1 MAERASHPAVVLLAA
16 ALAAAGCGESRT
28 GTLTGTVSYRGKP
41 VVYGV
46 VLVQCADGT
55 RSATNIRP
63 DGSYTVERLLAGPVK
78 IGVNSP
84 EPPDAAAQSAAAAQP
99 ARPAGPPPNLPAVDK
114 SKWFNIPDELG
125 DPETSGKST
134 TVTAGT
140 THFDIQLP

>member
-1 MAERASHPAVVLLAA
+1 MPPRASRPAVVLLAA
-16 ALAAAGCGESRT
+16 ALAAAGCGEGRNC
-28 GTLTGTVSYRGKP
+28 TLTGKVSYQGKP

-84 EPPDAAAQSAAAAQP
+84 EPPDPAAQPGRAAQP
-99 ARPAGPPPNLPAVDK
+99 ARPAGPPANPPAVDK
-114 SKWFNIPDELG
+114 SKWFKVPDEFG
-125 DPETSGKST
+125 DAETSGKTT
-134 TVTAGT
+134 TVAAGT